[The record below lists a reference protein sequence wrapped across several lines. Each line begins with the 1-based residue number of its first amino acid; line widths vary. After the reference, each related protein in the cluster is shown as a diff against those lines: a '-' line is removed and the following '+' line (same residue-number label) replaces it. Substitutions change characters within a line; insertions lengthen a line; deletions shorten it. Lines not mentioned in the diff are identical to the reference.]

1 MTSHGGILAKSKSSS
16 GKSSSAKKNTSLRLK
31 SETLKEL
38 KHLAIEED
46 TSVQN
51 IIEKL
56 IEQHLNKKRKK

>member
-1 MTSHGGILAKSKSSS
+1 MAKSKPSS

-51 IIEKL
+51 IVEKL
-56 IEQHLNKKRKK
+56 IEQYLNKKRKK